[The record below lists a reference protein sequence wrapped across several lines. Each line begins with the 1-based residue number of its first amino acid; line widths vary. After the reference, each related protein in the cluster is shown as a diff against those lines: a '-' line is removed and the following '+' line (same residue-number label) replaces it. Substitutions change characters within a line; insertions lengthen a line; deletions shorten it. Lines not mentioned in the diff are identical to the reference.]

1 MSAPCQDI
9 LGRRGEADAPL
20 ERARYET
27 LLRMAADPKHRL
39 VVSLGGGSLPGVCG
53 NLALLSI
60 LEELHLRGR
69 VEEVWGTSAG
79 AAVGGPW
86 AAGASAAEIH
96 ALARKLDRPGTI
108 DVPWLKLALAFLKK
122 PFGGTLPD
130 GLVKGEKIAAVVR
143 AALKV
148 ESFEQCAIPF
158 RCIACTDDG
167 YARRRVFRR
176 GPLFPAIFAS
186 MTLPG
191 IVMPPALAAGQESGY
206 YDGGLVEKTPLLSPI
221 AEHGRSGD
229 ERRLLVIATHYG
241 NDNRRQR
248 ESGFLNRFLQSM
260 FALEDL
266 AWSYQLAEA
275 RARRDVAL
283 ILLDPRIDDPELF
296 NFANLER
303 NYVIA
308 RQQFREAL
316 EDARIGLTFG
326 RE

>member
-1 MSAPCQDI
+1 MSAPGDDVRD
-9 LGRRGEADAPL
+9 RRDEIDAPL
-20 ERARYET
+20 ERARHET
-27 LLRMAADPKHRL
+27 LLRMAADPQHRL

-53 NLALLSI
+53 NVALLRM
-60 LEELHLRGR
+60 LEELDLRGR

-86 AAGASAAEIH
+86 AAGASAAEIY

-108 DVPWLKLALAFLKK
+108 DVPWLRLALACLRK
-122 PFGGTLPD
+122 PFGGALPD
-130 GLVKGEKIAAVVR
+130 GLMKGEKIAAAVK

-148 ESFEQCAIPF
+148 ETFEQCPIPF

-191 IVMPPALAAGQESGY
+191 IVLPPALAAGQECGY
-206 YDGGLVEKTPLLSPI
+206 YDGGLVEKTPLLSLI
-221 AEHGRSGD
+221 AEHGRRGD
-229 ERRLLVIATHYG
+229 GRRLLVIATHYG
-241 NDNRRQR
+241 NDTRRHR

-260 FALEDL
+260 FSLEDL

-296 NFANLER
+296 NFSNLQR
-303 NYVIA
+303 NCLLA

-326 RE
+326 GE